1 MHELDDDG
9 AFTDARGDALH
20 GTVADIA
27 DDKNARDIGFE
38 QAGIA
43 VESPRS
49 GALAIVE
56 EVWTGENEAALVAF
70 DQIAEPSG
78 ARLRTDEDEK
88 ARGGK
93 LLAFSR
99 VLAQYGD
106 TGEARIALDFDD
118 AGLRPHLNVGRFFV
132 LFVEE
137 VGLGASH

>member
-1 MHELDDDG
+1 MHELDNHG
-9 AFTDARGDALH
+9 TFADAGGDALH

-27 DDKNARDIGFE
+27 DDKNARDVGFE

-56 EVWTGENEAALVAF
+56 EVWTGENKPALVAF
-70 DQIAEPSG
+70 NQIAEPSCT
-78 ARLRTDEDEK
+78 RLRADEDEK

-93 LLAFSR
+93 LFAFSGG
-99 VLAQYGD
+99 LAQYGD

-118 AGLRPHLNVGRFFV
+118 A
-132 LFVEE
+132 
-137 VGLGASH
+137 